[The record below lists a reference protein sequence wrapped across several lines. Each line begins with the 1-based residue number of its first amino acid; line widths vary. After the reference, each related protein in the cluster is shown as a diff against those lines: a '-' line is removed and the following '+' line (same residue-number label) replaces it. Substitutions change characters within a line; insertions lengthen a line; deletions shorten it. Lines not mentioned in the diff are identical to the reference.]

1 MRLAC
6 LSGGQVADLIKVPV
20 EAIRLAMRPEATD
33 GFLDFAS
40 PQSTAQSN
48 GLKYEC
54 GRSVRPPA
62 THCVDASALVCQ
74 QLLGP
79 KRGLGMVT

>member
-6 LSGGQVADLIKVPV
+6 LSPGKAADLIKVPV

-40 PQSTAQSN
+40 PQSTVQSN

-54 GRSVRPPA
+54 GHSVHSPA
-62 THCVDASALVCQ
+62 TRCVDANALVCQ
-74 QLLGP
+74 HLLG
-79 KRGLGMVT
+79 LSMA